1 MDHTY
6 STTDLT
12 ERKRGQH
19 LRAEERGAIQALKK
33 QGFSNRAIARIIHC
47 SPSTV
52 GYELRRGTPEYTGRG
67 RKPGYSAK
75 RGAAIY
81 KVNRSRCHRPR
92 SFQSDSAFIRWMAQK
107 VLGKHRW
114 SFDTCVGRARREH
127 LFPAHDIPC
136 TKTLYNLLRKG
147 ALPVTQFD
155 LPEVLSRR
163 SHRKPRL
170 SKHILGKTID
180 ERPPEVI
187 ARNTFGHWESD
198 TVLGRKKSGEP
209 AIFTLVERLTGYY
222 LSIRIDS
229 KTTAGVA
236 AAMEQLRAQYGDRFS
251 QVFRSITTD
260 NGNEFAAFSAFEALG
275 TDIYFAHPYSAWE
288 RPVNERTNRMLRKFI
303 PKGHSIHDYTDE
315 QILMFADEIDA
326 LPRKCLCYRT
336 PEELF
341 EEQLD
346 RIYAAK

>member
-1 MDHTY
+1 M
-6 STTDLT
+6 
-12 ERKRGQH
+12 K
-19 LRAEERGAIQALKK
+19 
-33 QGFSNRAIARIIHC
+33 N
-47 SPSTV
+47 TV

-75 RGAAIY
+75 HGAATY
-81 KVNRSRCHRPR
+81 KVNRSRCYRLYI
-92 SFQSDSAFIRWMAQK
+92 FQSDSAFISWMAQK

-114 SFDTCVGRARREH
+114 SFDTCVGGARQEYP
-127 LFPAHDIPC
+127 FPAHDIPC
-136 TKTLYNLLRKG
+136 TKTLYNLLWKEV
-147 ALPVTQFD
+147 LPVAQFD

-170 SKHILGKTID
+170 SKRIPGKSID

-187 ARNTFGHWESD
+187 TRNTFGHWQSD
-198 TVLGRKKSGEP
+198 TVLERKKSGEP
-209 AIFTLVERLTGYY
+209 VVFTLMERMTGYY

-236 AAMEQLRAQYGDRFS
+236 SAMEQLKAQYGDWFS

-260 NGNEFAAFSAFEALG
+260 NGSEFGAFSAFEALG

-288 RPVNERTNRMLRKFI
+288 RPVNERTNRLLRRFI
-303 PKGHSIHDYTDE
+303 PKRCSIHDYTDE
-315 QILMFADEIDA
+315 RILMFSDEIDA
-326 LPRKCLCYRT
+326 FPRKRLCYRT

-346 RIYAAK
+346 RIYVAK